1 MQLFQREQLRVDR
14 GQQAGVERAEQPG
27 PLRGLGGL
35 KDFLA
40 GRIRGIDIPGQLV
53 VTIAVVSSSPAIV
66 LPWLAAERVATTP
79 MAATPA
85 TTTENATQSATR
97 ELVAALAS
105 VRINMLPNPP
115 A

>member
-1 MQLFQREQLRVDR
+1 MF
-14 GQQAGVERAEQPG
+14 RASW
-27 PLRGLGGL
+27 L
-35 KDFLA
+35 
-40 GRIRGIDIPGQLV
+40 

-85 TTTENATQSATR
+85 TTTENATQSATS

-105 VRINMLPNPP
+105 VRINLS
-115 A
+115 